1 MSSVAVHV
9 LLSNYLWN
17 SRQLIMTLSCLKS
30 PLLCTLYTNLSHL
43 TTTLFFMCY
52 FVYSLRVMMCV
63 CRILIKITY
72 LALLIGPAEKLSH
85 IFSSAIFNSET
96 VLGFGS
102 RFQNSFASSSRD
114 KISPFHSNSE
124 SCYGLRLAAVGCT
137 LRWKLGAKINKQL
150 QLLFGRVPIL
160 IAFGNRCRRS
170 KELTLTPLSGTQ
182 KVVLNRK
189 RLLQAYVFTLLF
201 PHINSQ

>member
-1 MSSVAVHV
+1 
-9 LLSNYLWN
+9 
-17 SRQLIMTLSCLKS
+17 MTLSCLKS

-114 KISPFHSNSE
+114 ESAYSMCLLYFFRISIHSNRESSDVALVRISE
-124 SCYGLRLAAVGCT
+124 KV
-137 LRWKLGAKINKQL
+137 KQRDNFVYAITKYVLL
-150 QLLFGRVPIL
+150 QLTL
-160 IAFGNRCRRS
+160 S
-170 KELTLTPLSGTQ
+170 SLTVTVT
-182 KVVLNRK
+182 K
-189 RLLQAYVFTLLF
+189 
-201 PHINSQ
+201 